1 MNGADDPA
9 RIESA
14 GARPTLNGYA
24 RAQRGTYV
32 TYAPLREPMSA
43 TTVDAPRPA
52 RRIGALRQLWPFL
65 KPHRALAIGWLV
77 FLGLSSG
84 STLVL
89 PLAVRHMIEQGFT
102 SANSAAI
109 NNTFLALFGV
119 ALVLAVAT
127 AARYFCIT
135 LLGERALAS
144 LRQQLYAHVIRLD
157 IGFFERS
164 RVGELTSR
172 LGTDTEV
179 VQALIGS
186 GISVALRSA
195 VMLLGASGMMIWTSP
210 RLAGLTALVI
220 PAVMLPILV
229 FGRRVQKLSRDSQDR
244 LADAA
249 AVANETLNAA
259 PAVKA
264 YARETVEGRRY
275 ASAISR
281 ALDSARKRIGMRAL
295 LTAAVIVLFFGAITL
310 VLWAGAR
317 DVLTGTL
324 NAGVLGQFVL
334 YAIFAAGSVAG
345 LSEVWGDVLRAAGAM
360 ERIGELF
367 GERAEITSP
376 AQPTHLPRPIR
387 GALHFEQ
394 VGFHYPTRPD
404 APALHAFE
412 LTIQPGET
420 VALVG
425 PSGAGKSTVLAL
437 LLRFYDPQSGRI
449 TLDGVDLR
457 AMALPELRG
466 AIALVPQETVIFGGS
481 AADNIRF
488 GRQDASD
495 DEVREAARAAEAHEF
510 IGAMSEGYDAE
521 LGERGVRLSGGQ
533 RQRVAIAR
541 AILRDA
547 PLLLLDEATSALD
560 AQSEAAI
567 QQALER
573 LEKGRTTLVIAHRLA
588 TVQRA
593 DRIVVL
599 DGGRIVAQG
608 THESLLAEGGL
619 YAELARL
626 QFVA

>member
-1 MNGADDPA
+1 MSD
-9 RIESA
+9 SA
-14 GARPTLNGYA
+14 P
-24 RAQRGTYV
+24 
-32 TYAPLREPMSA
+32 
-43 TTVDAPRPA
+43 PRSA
-52 RRIGALRQLWPFL
+52 RRLGALRQLWPFL
-65 KPHRALAIGWLV
+65 RPHWRLALGWLL
-77 FLGLSSG
+77 FLGISSTA
-84 STLVL
+84 TLVL
-89 PLAVRHMIEQGFT
+89 PMAARQIIEHGFEHVDP
-102 SANSAAI
+102 AAI
-109 NNTFLALFGV
+109 NATFLGLFAV

-144 LRQQLYAHVIRLD
+144 LRSQLYAHVIRLD
-157 IGFFERS
+157 VGFFERS
-164 RVGELTSR
+164 RVGELNSR

-186 GISVALRSA
+186 GISVALRSV
-195 VMLLGASGMMIWTSP
+195 VMLLGASAMMIWTSP

-229 FGRRVQKLSRDSQDR
+229 FGRRVQKLSRASQDR

-249 AVANETLNAA
+249 AIANETLNAA

-264 YARETVEGRRY
+264 YAREDIESTRY
-275 ASAISR
+275 AGAITR
-281 ALDSARKRIGMRAL
+281 ALASARRRIGMRAW

-317 DVLTGTL
+317 DVLAGTL
-324 NAGVLGQFVL
+324 SAGVLGQFVL

-345 LSEVWGDVLRAAGAM
+345 LSEVWGDVMRAAGAM

-367 GERAEITSP
+367 AEHADIASP
-376 AQPTHLPRPIR
+376 AQPQALPRPVS
-387 GALHFEQ
+387 GALTFEH
-394 VGFHYPTRPD
+394 VRFHYPTRPD
-404 APALHAFE
+404 APALHDFN
-412 LTIQPGET
+412 LDIRPGET

-437 LLRFYDPQSGRI
+437 LLRFYDAQSGHIRF
-449 TLDGVDLR
+449 DGADLR
-457 AMALPELRG
+457 ALALPELRG
-466 AIALVPQETVIFGGS
+466 AIALVPQETAIFAGS

-488 GRQDASD
+488 GRQDAGD
-495 DEVREAARAAEAHEF
+495 DEVTEAARAAEAHDF
-510 IGAMSEGYDAE
+510 ITALPEGYAAE

-533 RQRVAIAR
+533 RQRIAIAR

-567 QQALER
+567 QQALAR
-573 LEKGRTTLVIAHRLA
+573 LEQGRTTLVIAHRLA

-593 DRIVVL
+593 DRIVVM

>member
-1 MNGADDPA
+1 
-9 RIESA
+9 
-14 GARPTLNGYA
+14 
-24 RAQRGTYV
+24 
-32 TYAPLREPMSA
+32 MSA
-43 TTVDAPRPA
+43 ASPDQSRSS
-52 RRIGALRQLWPFL
+52 RRIGALRGLWPFL
-65 KPHRALAIGWLV
+65 KPHRSLAIGWLL

-84 STLVL
+84 ASLML
-89 PLAVRHMIEQGFT
+89 PLAFRYIIDKGFGH
-102 SANSAAI
+102 SSQAVI
-109 NNTFLALFGV
+109 NETFIALFGV

-135 LLGERALAS
+135 LLSERALAS
-144 LRQQLYAHVIRLD
+144 LRQTLYAQVIRLD
-157 IGFFERS
+157 VGFFERS
-164 RVGELTSR
+164 RVGELLSR
-172 LGTDTEV
+172 LSADTEV

-186 GISVALRSA
+186 GVSVALRSA
-195 VMLLGASGMMIWTSP
+195 VMLIGASAMMVWTAPS
-210 RLAGLTALVI
+210 LAGLTALVI

-229 FGRRVQKLSRDSQDR
+229 FGRRVQKLSRASQDR

-249 AVANETLNAA
+249 AIANETLNAST
-259 PAVKA
+259 AVKA
-264 YARETVEGRRY
+264 YARENIESTRY
-275 ASAISR
+275 SNAILR
-281 ALDSARKRIGMRAL
+281 ALATARRRIGMRAL
-295 LTAAVIVLFFGAITL
+295 LTMAVIVLVFGAITL

-317 DVLTGTL
+317 HVLTGTL
-324 NAGVLGQFVL
+324 DAGVLGQFVL
-334 YAIFAAGSVAG
+334 YAVFAAGSVAG

-360 ERIGELF
+360 ERLGELLD
-367 GERAEITSP
+367 ERPEIVAP
-376 AQPTHLPRPIR
+376 AQPLALPRPIS
-387 GALHFEQ
+387 GALRFDG
-394 VGFHYPTRPD
+394 VSFHYPTRPD
-404 APALHAFE
+404 TAALHDFT
-412 LTIQPGET
+412 LDVHPGET

-425 PSGAGKSTVLAL
+425 PSGAGKSTVFSL
-437 LLRFYDPQSGRI
+437 LLRFYDPQAGRI
-449 TLDGVDLR
+449 SLDGIDLR
-457 AMALPELRG
+457 AVTLDDLRN
-466 AIALVPQETVIFGGS
+466 AIALVPQETVIFSGS

-488 GRQDASD
+488 GRDGASD
-495 DEVREAARAAEAHEF
+495 EEVREAARAAEAHEF
-510 IGAMSEGYDAE
+510 ISALNDGYQAE
-521 LGERGVRLSGGQ
+521 MGERGVRLSGGQ
-533 RQRVAIAR
+533 RQRIAIAR

>member
-1 MNGADDPA
+1 MSETADTQ
-9 RIESA
+9 
-14 GARPTLNGYA
+14 RPT
-24 RAQRGTYV
+24 
-32 TYAPLREPMSA
+32 
-43 TTVDAPRPA
+43 
-52 RRIGALRQLWPFL
+52 RRIGTLMQLWPFVR
-65 KPHRALAIGWLV
+65 PHRALAGGWLV
-77 FLGLSSG
+77 FLAISS
-84 STLVL
+84 SATLVL
-89 PLAVRHMIEQGFT
+89 PMAVRHMIDQGFGHSSLAT
-102 SANSAAI
+102 I
-109 NNTFLALFGV
+109 NATFLGLFGV
-119 ALVLAVAT
+119 ALVLAFAT
-127 AARYFCIT
+127 AARYYCIA
-135 LLGERALAS
+135 LLGERSLAS
-144 LRQQLYAHVIRLD
+144 LRSQLYAHVIRLD
-157 IGFFERS
+157 VGFFERS
-164 RVGELTSR
+164 RVGELISR

-179 VQALIGS
+179 IQALIGS

-195 VMLLGASGMMIWTSP
+195 VMLLGATAMMVWTSP

-229 FGRRVQKLSRDSQDR
+229 FGRRVQKLSRASQDR

-264 YARETVEGRRY
+264 YAREDIESARY
-275 ASAISR
+275 GGAIAR
-281 ALDSARKRIGMRAL
+281 ALATARQRIGMRSI
-295 LTAAVIVLFFGAITL
+295 LTATVIVLFFGAIAL

-317 DVLTGTL
+317 DVLAGTL
-324 NAGVLGQFVL
+324 DVGVLAQFVI
-334 YAIFAAGSVAG
+334 YAFLAAGSLAG

-367 GERAEITSP
+367 EERAEITSP
-376 AQPTHLPRPIR
+376 AQPTALPRPME
-387 GALHFEQ
+387 GALRFEHIE
-394 VGFHYPTRPD
+394 FHYPSRPD
-404 APALHAFE
+404 APALHDFD
-412 LTIQPGET
+412 LSIRPGET

-425 PSGAGKSTVLAL
+425 PSGAGKSTVFAL
-437 LLRFYDPQSGRI
+437 LLRFYDPQTGRI
-449 TLDGVDLR
+449 TLDGIDLR
-457 AMALPELRG
+457 ALALPELRG

-481 AADNIRF
+481 AAENIRF
-488 GRQDASD
+488 GRQDAD
-495 DEVREAARAAEAHEF
+495 DEEVRDAARAAEANEF
-510 IGAMSEGYDAE
+510 IMAMSKGYGEE

-533 RQRVAIAR
+533 RQRIAIAR

-593 DRIVVL
+593 DRIVVM

-608 THESLLAEGGL
+608 THHSLLAEGGL

-626 QFVA
+626 QFTA

>member
-1 MNGADDPA
+1 MSDTADTQ
-9 RIESA
+9 
-14 GARPTLNGYA
+14 RPTRRL
-24 RAQRGTYV
+24 GT
-32 TYAPLREPMSA
+32 LM
-43 TTVDAPRPA
+43 
-52 RRIGALRQLWPFL
+52 QLWPFVR
-65 KPHRALAIGWLV
+65 PHRALAAGWLV
-77 FLGLSSG
+77 FLAISS
-84 STLVL
+84 SATLVL
-89 PLAVRHMIEQGFT
+89 PMAVRHMIDQGFGHSSLAT
-102 SANSAAI
+102 I
-109 NNTFLALFGV
+109 NATFLGLFGV
-119 ALVLAVAT
+119 ALVLAFAT
-127 AARYFCIT
+127 AARYYCIA
-135 LLGERALAS
+135 LLGERSLAS
-144 LRQQLYAHVIRLD
+144 LRSQLYAHVIRLD
-157 IGFFERS
+157 VGFFERS
-164 RVGELTSR
+164 RVGELISR

-179 VQALIGS
+179 IQALIGS

-195 VMLLGASGMMIWTSP
+195 VMLLGATAMMVWTSP

-229 FGRRVQKLSRDSQDR
+229 FGRRVQRLSRASQDR

-264 YARETVEGRRY
+264 YAREDIESARY
-275 ASAISR
+275 GGAIAR
-281 ALDSARKRIGMRAL
+281 ALATARQRIGMRSI
-295 LTAAVIVLFFGAITL
+295 LTATVIVLFFGAIAL

-317 DVLTGTL
+317 DVLAGTL
-324 NAGVLGQFVL
+324 DVGVLAQFVI
-334 YAIFAAGSVAG
+334 YAFLAAGSLAG

-367 GERAEITSP
+367 EERAEITSP
-376 AQPTHLPRPIR
+376 AQPALLPRPVE
-387 GALHFEQ
+387 GALRFEHIE
-394 VGFHYPTRPD
+394 FHYPSRPD
-404 APALHAFE
+404 APALYDFD
-412 LTIQPGET
+412 LTVRPGET

-425 PSGAGKSTVLAL
+425 PSGAGKSTVFAL
-437 LLRFYDPQSGRI
+437 LLRFYDPQTGRI

-457 AMALPELRG
+457 ALALPELRG

-488 GRQDASD
+488 GRQDAD
-495 DEVREAARAAEAHEF
+495 EHEVREAARAAEANDF
-510 IGAMSEGYDAE
+510 ISALGKGYDEE

-593 DRIVVL
+593 DRIVVM

-608 THESLLAEGGL
+608 THQSLLAEGGL

-626 QFVA
+626 QFTA

>member
-1 MNGADDPA
+1 M
-9 RIESA
+9 I
-14 GARPTLNGYA
+14 
-24 RAQRGTYV
+24 
-32 TYAPLREPMSA
+32 
-43 TTVDAPRPA
+43 TTETPRSS
-52 RRIGALRQLWPFL
+52 RRIGALRGLWPFL
-65 KPHRALAIGWLV
+65 QPHRALAIGWLV

-84 STLVL
+84 ASLAL
-89 PLAVRHMIEQGFT
+89 PLAFRHIIDQGFGH
-102 SANSAAI
+102 SSQAVI
-109 NNTFLALFGV
+109 NETFIALFGV

-144 LRQQLYAHVIRLD
+144 LRNTLYAQVIRLD
-157 IGFFERS
+157 VGFFERS
-164 RVGELTSR
+164 RVGELLSR
-172 LGTDTEV
+172 LSADTEV

-186 GISVALRSA
+186 GVSVALRSA
-195 VMLLGASGMMIWTSP
+195 VMLIGAAVAMVWTAPS
-210 RLAGLTALVI
+210 LAGLTALVI

-229 FGRRVQKLSRDSQDR
+229 FGRRVQKLSRASQDR

-249 AVANETLNAA
+249 AIANETLNAST
-259 PAVKA
+259 AVKA
-264 YARETVEGRRY
+264 YAREDIESTRY
-275 ASAISR
+275 SNAILR
-281 ALDSARKRIGMRAL
+281 ALATARRRIGMRSL
-295 LTAAVIVLFFGAITL
+295 LTMAVIVLVFGAITL
-310 VLWAGAR
+310 VLWVGAR
-317 DVLTGTL
+317 HVLAGTL
-324 NAGVLGQFVL
+324 GVGVLGQFVL
-334 YAIFAAGSVAG
+334 YAVFAAGSVAG

-360 ERIGELF
+360 ERLSELLE
-367 GERAEITSP
+367 ERPEIVEP
-376 AQPTHLPRPIR
+376 AQPLALPRPVN
-387 GALHFEQ
+387 GALRFDR
-394 VGFHYPTRPD
+394 VSFHYPTRPD
-404 APALHAFE
+404 TAALHDFT
-412 LTIQPGET
+412 LDIRPGET

-425 PSGAGKSTVLAL
+425 PSGAGKSTVFSL
-437 LLRFYDPQSGRI
+437 LLRFYDPQSGHI
-449 TLDGVDLR
+449 SIDGVDLR
-457 AMALPELRG
+457 ALALDELRG
-466 AIALVPQETVIFGGS
+466 AIALVPQETVIFSGS

-488 GRQDASD
+488 GREGASD
-495 DEVREAARAAEAHEF
+495 EEVRDAARAAEAHDF
-510 IGAMSEGYDAE
+510 ISALNDGYQAE
-521 LGERGVRLSGGQ
+521 MGERGVRLSGGQ
-533 RQRVAIAR
+533 RQRIAIAR

>member
-1 MNGADDPA
+1 MAAPPMSEPSQNDAKPA
-9 RIESA
+9 RK
-14 GARPTLNGYA
+14 
-24 RAQRGTYV
+24 
-32 TYAPLREPMSA
+32 
-43 TTVDAPRPA
+43 
-52 RRIGALRQLWPFL
+52 IGALRQLWPFL
-65 KPHRALAIGWLV
+65 KPHKALAIGWLV

-84 STLVL
+84 SSLVL
-89 PLAVRHMIEQGFT
+89 PVAVRHMIDQGFGH
-102 SANSAAI
+102 ANAVAI
-109 NNTFLALFGV
+109 NQTFLGLFAV
-119 ALVLAVAT
+119 ALVLAFAT

-135 LLGERALAS
+135 LLSERALAL
-144 LRQQLYAHVIRLD
+144 LRQKLYAHVIRLD
-157 IGFFERS
+157 VGFFERS
-164 RVGELTSR
+164 RVGELISR

-179 VQALIGS
+179 VQTLIGS
-186 GISVALRSA
+186 GVSVALRSA
-195 VMLLGASGMMIWTSP
+195 VMLLGAGAMMVWTSP

-229 FGRRVQKLSRDSQDR
+229 FGRRVQKLSRASQDR

-249 AVANETLNAA
+249 AIANETLNAA

-264 YARETVEGRRY
+264 YARENIESVRY
-275 ASAISR
+275 RGAIDR
-281 ALDSARKRIGMRAL
+281 ALESARRRIGMRAV

-317 DVLTGTL
+317 DVLAGAL
-324 NAGVLGQFVL
+324 DAGVLGQFVL
-334 YAIFAAGSVAG
+334 YAVFAAGSVAG
-345 LSEVWGDVLRAAGAM
+345 LSEVWGDVMRAAGAM

-367 GERAEITSP
+367 GEQAGIADP
-376 AQPTHLPRPIR
+376 AAPLALPRPVR
-387 GALHFEQ
+387 GALHFEH
-394 VGFHYPTRPD
+394 VSFHYPSRPD
-404 APALHAFE
+404 APALHDFD
-412 LTIQPGET
+412 LCIQPGET

-425 PSGAGKSTVLAL
+425 PSGAGKSTVLSL
-437 LLRFYDPQSGRI
+437 LLRFYDPQDGRI
-449 TLDGVDLR
+449 QLDGVDLR
-457 AMALPELRG
+457 SLTLAGLRG

-488 GRQDASD
+488 GRQDAGD
-495 DEVREAARAAEAHEF
+495 DEVHEAARAAEADEF
-510 IGAMSEGYDAE
+510 IRALDGGYAAE

-567 QQALER
+567 QHALER

-588 TVQRA
+588 TVLRA
-593 DRIVVL
+593 DRIVVM

-626 QFVA
+626 QFTA

>member
-1 MNGADDPA
+1 MHCMSDASQNKDVPK
-9 RIESA
+9 
-14 GARPTLNGYA
+14 
-24 RAQRGTYV
+24 
-32 TYAPLREPMSA
+32 AP
-43 TTVDAPRPA
+43 
-52 RRIGALRQLWPFL
+52 RRIGALRNLWPYL
-65 KPHRALAIGWLV
+65 KPHRWLAIGWLV

-89 PLAVRHMIEQGFT
+89 PIAVRHMIDSGF
-102 SANSAAI
+102 AAADVAAI
-109 NNTFLALFGV
+109 NRTFLGLFAV

-135 LLGERALAS
+135 LLGERALAA
-144 LRQQLYAHVIRLD
+144 LRQKLYGHVIKLD
-157 IGFFERS
+157 VGFFERT

-179 VQALIGS
+179 VQTLVGS
-186 GISVALRSA
+186 GISVALRSV
-195 VMLLGASGMMIWTSP
+195 VMLFGAAAAMAWTSP

-220 PAVMLPILV
+220 PAVMLPILI
-229 FGRRVQKLSRDSQDR
+229 FGRRVQKLSRVNQDR
-244 LADAA
+244 LADASA
-249 AVANETLNAA
+249 IANETLNAA

-264 YARETVEGRRY
+264 YAREDIESERY
-275 ASAISR
+275 SSAIER
-281 ALDSARKRIGMRAL
+281 ALATARRRIGVRSL
-295 LTAAVIVLFFGAITL
+295 LTAAVIVLVFGAITL

-317 DVLTGTL
+317 DVLARTL
-324 NAGVLGQFVL
+324 DPGVLSQFVL

-360 ERIGELF
+360 ERIGELLQ
-367 GERAEITSP
+367 ERADIASP
-376 AQPTHLPRPIR
+376 ATPTPLPRPVT
-387 GALHFEQ
+387 GALRFDN
-394 VGFHYPTRPD
+394 VAFHYPTRPD
-404 APALHAFE
+404 TPALHDFDLE
-412 LTIQPGET
+412 VRPGET

-425 PSGAGKSTVLAL
+425 PSGAGKSTVFGL
-437 LLRFYDPQSGRI
+437 LLRFYDPQTGSIRM
-449 TLDGVDLR
+449 DGVDLR
-457 AMALPELRG
+457 AIALPELRG
-466 AIALVPQETVIFGGS
+466 AIALVPQETVIFGGT
-481 AADNIRF
+481 AAENIRF
-488 GRQDASD
+488 GRADAD
-495 DEVREAARAAEAHEF
+495 DAAVREAARLAEADGF
-510 IGAMSEGYDAE
+510 IRALPDGYDSAM
-521 LGERGVRLSGGQ
+521 GERGVRLSGGQ

-573 LEKGRTTLVIAHRLA
+573 LERGRTTLVIAHRLA

-593 DRIVVL
+593 DRIVVM

-608 THESLLAEGGL
+608 THESLLREGGL

>member
-1 MNGADDPA
+1 MSVPPA
-9 RIESA
+9 TDTS
-14 GARPTLNGYA
+14 PK
-24 RAQRGTYV
+24 
-32 TYAPLREPMSA
+32 
-43 TTVDAPRPA
+43 
-52 RRIGALRQLWPFL
+52 RRLGALRQLWPFL

-77 FLGLSSG
+77 FLGISSAA
-84 STLVL
+84 TLVL
-89 PLAVRHMIEQGFT
+89 PMAVRHMIDQGFG
-102 SANSAAI
+102 AESAATI
-109 NNTFLALFGV
+109 NTTFLGLFGV
-119 ALVLAVAT
+119 ALVLAAST

-144 LRQQLYAHVIRLD
+144 MRSKLYAHVIRLD
-157 IGFFERS
+157 VGFFERS
-164 RVGELTSR
+164 RVGELISR

-186 GISVALRSA
+186 GISVALRSTVTLIGA
-195 VMLLGASGMMIWTSP
+195 VVAMVWTIP
-210 RLAGLTALVI
+210 RLAGFTALVI
-220 PAVMLPILV
+220 PAMMLPILL
-229 FGRRVQKLSRDSQDR
+229 FGRRVRKLSRASQDR

-249 AVANETLNAA
+249 AIANETLNAA

-264 YARETVEGRRY
+264 YAREDIESTRY
-275 ASAISR
+275 GGAIAR
-281 ALDSARKRIGMRAL
+281 ALATARKRIGTRSL
-295 LTAAVIVLFFGAITL
+295 LTATVIVLMFGAITL
-310 VLWAGAR
+310 VLWIGAR
-317 DVLTGTL
+317 DVL
-324 NAGVLGQFVL
+324 AGNLTAGLLSQFVL
-334 YAIFAAGSVAG
+334 YAIFAAGSVAS

-367 GERAEITSP
+367 HERAEITNP
-376 AQPTHLPRPIR
+376 ATPTPLPKPMS
-387 GALHFEQ
+387 GALRFEQ
-394 VGFHYPTRPD
+394 VSFNYPTRPD
-404 APALHAFE
+404 APALHDFN
-412 LTIQPGET
+412 LQIHPGET

-449 TLDGVDLR
+449 SVDGVDLR
-457 AMALPELRG
+457 ALTLSDLRG
-466 AIALVPQETVIFGGS
+466 AIALVPQETVIFSGS

-495 DEVREAARAAEAHEF
+495 DEVRDAARAAEANEF
-510 IGAMSEGYDAE
+510 ISALGEGYASE

-533 RQRVAIAR
+533 RQRIAIAR

-593 DRIVVL
+593 DRIVVM

>member
-1 MNGADDPA
+1 DTAVG
-9 RIESA
+9 S
-14 GARPTLNGYA
+14 RPT
-24 RAQRGTYV
+24 
-32 TYAPLREPMSA
+32 
-43 TTVDAPRPA
+43 

-65 KPHRALAIGWLV
+65 KPHRALAWGWLV
-77 FLGLSSG
+77 FLGVSSG
-84 STLVL
+84 ATLVL
-89 PLAVRHMIEQGFT
+89 PMAVRRMFDQGF
-102 SANSAAI
+102 SQSNVAAI
-109 NNTFLALFGV
+109 NATFLGFFSLAV
-119 ALVLAVAT
+119 VLAVAT
-127 AARYFCIT
+127 AGRYFCIT

-144 LRQQLYAHVIRLD
+144 IRSQLYTHVIRLD
-157 IGFFERS
+157 VSFFERS

-186 GISVALRSA
+186 GISVALRSL
-195 VMLLGASGMMIWTSP
+195 VMLLGSAAMMVWTSP
-210 RLAGLTALVI
+210 RLAGFTALVI

-229 FGRRVQKLSRDSQDR
+229 FGRRVQKLSRASQDR

-249 AVANETLNAA
+249 AIANETLNAA

-264 YARETVEGRRY
+264 YAREDIESTRY
-275 ASAISR
+275 GSAITR
-281 ALDSARKRIGMRAL
+281 ALATARQRISMRAL
-295 LTAAVIVLFFGAITL
+295 LTAAVIMLVFGAIIL
-310 VLWAGAR
+310 VLWVGAH
-317 DVLTGTL
+317 DVLAHTLGAGTL
-324 NAGVLGQFVL
+324 AQFVF

-345 LSEVWGDVLRAAGAM
+345 LSEVGGDVLRAAGAM

-367 GERAEITSP
+367 GEHAEIANP
-376 AQPTHLPRPIR
+376 AHPLALPRPTQ
-387 GALHFEQ
+387 GALRFEN
-394 VGFHYPTRPD
+394 VAFHYPTRPD
-404 APALHAFE
+404 APALYDFN
-412 LTIQPGET
+412 LDIKPGET

-425 PSGAGKSTVLAL
+425 PSGAGKSTVFAL
-437 LLRFYDPQSGRI
+437 LLRFYDPQTGRI
-449 TLDGVDLR
+449 SVDGIDLR
-457 AMALPELRG
+457 ALVLSELRG
-466 AIALVPQETVIFGGS
+466 AIALVPQETVIFSGD

-488 GRQDASD
+488 GRQDAGD

-510 IGAMSEGYDAE
+510 ISALTDGYKAE

-533 RQRVAIAR
+533 RQRIAIAR

-560 AQSEAAI
+560 AQSEAMI

-593 DRIVVL
+593 DRIVVM

>member
-1 MNGADDPA
+1 MRDNDTDKSPRTA
-9 RIESA
+9 RQLSA
-14 GARPTLNGYA
+14 
-24 RAQRGTYV
+24 
-32 TYAPLREPMSA
+32 LRE
-43 TTVDAPRPA
+43 
-52 RRIGALRQLWPFL
+52 LWPFL
-65 KPHRALAIGWLV
+65 KPHRTLAIGWLV
-77 FLGLSSG
+77 FLGVSSG
-84 STLVL
+84 SMLVL
-89 PLAVRHMIEQGFT
+89 PLAVRHMINQGFN
-102 SANSAAI
+102 SANAAAI
-109 NNTFLALFGV
+109 NQTFLALFGV
-119 ALVLAVAT
+119 ALVLAFAT

-157 IGFFERS
+157 VGFFERS
-164 RVGELTSR
+164 RVGELISR

-195 VMLLGASGMMIWTSP
+195 VMLVGAGALMAWTSP

-220 PAVMLPILV
+220 PAVMVPILV
-229 FGRRVQKLSRDSQDR
+229 FGRRVQKLSRTSQDR

-249 AVANETLNAA
+249 AIANETLNAA

-264 YARETVEGRRY
+264 YAREPAESRRY
-275 ASAISR
+275 ANAIVL
-281 ALDSARKRIGMRAL
+281 ALESARRRIGMRAL

-310 VLWAGAR
+310 VLWAGAH
-317 DVLTGTL
+317 DVLSGAL
-324 NAGVLGQFVL
+324 DVGVLTQFVL
-334 YAIFAAGSVAG
+334 YAVLAAGSVAG

-367 GERAEITSP
+367 AEHADITSP
-376 AQPTHLPRPIR
+376 AQPITLPQPIR
-387 GALHFEQ
+387 GALNFEQ
-394 VGFHYPTRPD
+394 VSFHYPTRPEF
-404 APALHAFE
+404 AALANFD
-412 LTIQPGET
+412 LSIQPGET

-457 AMALPELRG
+457 ALALPELRG

-488 GRQDASD
+488 GRQDAND
-495 DEVREAARAAEAHEF
+495 DEVHAAAHAAEAHEF
-510 IGAMSEGYDAE
+510 IDAMPAGYAAE

-593 DRIVVL
+593 DRIVVM

>member
-1 MNGADDPA
+1 
-9 RIESA
+9 
-14 GARPTLNGYA
+14 
-24 RAQRGTYV
+24 
-32 TYAPLREPMSA
+32 MSDA
-43 TTVDAPRPA
+43 TTDTPRPS
-52 RRIGALRQLWPFL
+52 RRIGALRGLWPFL
-65 KPHRALAIGWLV
+65 RPHRVLALGWLL

-84 STLVL
+84 ASLVL
-89 PLAVRHMIEQGFT
+89 PLAFRHIIDQGFGH
-102 SANSAAI
+102 SSNAVI
-109 NNTFLALFGV
+109 NETFIALFGV
-119 ALVLAVAT
+119 ALVLAFAT

-135 LLGERALAS
+135 LLSERALAS
-144 LRQQLYAHVIRLD
+144 LRQTLYAQVIRLD
-157 IGFFERS
+157 VGFFERS
-164 RVGELTSR
+164 RVGELLSR
-172 LGTDTEV
+172 LSADTEV

-186 GISVALRSA
+186 GVSVALRSV
-195 VMLLGASGMMIWTSP
+195 VMLVGASAMMVWTAPS
-210 RLAGLTALVI
+210 LAGLTALVI

-229 FGRRVQKLSRDSQDR
+229 FGRRVQKLSRASQDR

-249 AVANETLNAA
+249 AIANETLNAST
-259 PAVKA
+259 AVKA
-264 YARETVEGRRY
+264 YARENIESTRY
-275 ASAISR
+275 SNAILR
-281 ALDSARKRIGMRAL
+281 ALATARRRIGMRAL
-295 LTAAVIVLFFGAITL
+295 LTMAVIVLVFGAITL

-317 DVLTGTL
+317 HVLAGTL
-324 NAGVLGQFVL
+324 DAGVLGQFVL
-334 YAIFAAGSVAG
+334 YAVFAAGSVAG

-360 ERIGELF
+360 ERLGELLD
-367 GERAEITSP
+367 ERPEIVAP
-376 AQPTHLPRPIR
+376 AQPLALPRPVS
-387 GALHFEQ
+387 GALRFEQ
-394 VGFHYPTRPD
+394 VSFHYPTRPD
-404 APALHAFE
+404 TAALHDFT
-412 LTIQPGET
+412 LDVRPGET

-425 PSGAGKSTVLAL
+425 PSGAGKSTVFSL

-449 TLDGVDLR
+449 SLDGVDLR
-457 AMALPELRG
+457 AVTLDDLRG
-466 AIALVPQETVIFGGS
+466 AIALVPQETVIFSGS

-488 GRQDASD
+488 GRDGASD
-495 DEVREAARAAEAHEF
+495 EEVHEAARAAEAHDF
-510 IGAMSEGYDAE
+510 ISALHDGYQAE
-521 LGERGVRLSGGQ
+521 MGERGVRLSGGQ
-533 RQRVAIAR
+533 RQRIAIAR

>member
-1 MNGADDPA
+1 MSDP
-9 RIESA
+9 S
-14 GARPTLNGYA
+14 T
-24 RAQRGTYV
+24 
-32 TYAPLREPMSA
+32 EPK
-43 TTVDAPRPA
+43 PA

-65 KPHRALAIGWLV
+65 KPHKKLAFGWLL
-77 FLGLSSG
+77 FLALSSG

-89 PLAVRHMIEQGFT
+89 PMAVRHMIDQGFGAA
-102 SANSAAI
+102 SMAAI
-109 NNTFLALFGV
+109 NRTFLGLFAV
-119 ALVLAVAT
+119 ALVLAFAT

-135 LLGERALAS
+135 LLGERALAA
-144 LRQQLYAHVIRLD
+144 LRQSLYGHVIRLD
-157 IGFFERS
+157 VGFFERS
-164 RVGELTSR
+164 RVGELISR

-195 VMLLGASGMMIWTSP
+195 VMLLGASAMMVWTSP

-220 PAVMLPILV
+220 PAVMVPILL
-229 FGRRVQKLSRDSQDR
+229 FGRRVQKLSRASQDR

-264 YARETVEGRRY
+264 YAREAIESRRY
-275 ASAISR
+275 GSAIDR
-281 ALDSARKRIGMRAL
+281 ALDSARRRIGMRSL

-317 DVLTGTL
+317 DVLAHTL
-324 NAGVLGQFVL
+324 DAGVLGQFVL

-367 GERAEITSP
+367 GERAEITDPPQPLALPSP
-376 AQPTHLPRPIR
+376 VR
-387 GALHFEQ
+387 GALRFEH

-404 APALHAFE
+404 APALHDFD
-412 LTIQPGET
+412 LDIQPGET

-437 LLRFYDPQSGRI
+437 LLRFYDPQSGGI
-449 TLDGVDLR
+449 TLDGRNLR
-457 AMALPELRG
+457 AVTLAELRS

-488 GRQDASD
+488 GRQSAGD
-495 DEVREAARAAEAHEF
+495 DEVRAAADAAEADDF
-510 IGAMSEGYDAE
+510 IHALAEGYDAE

-533 RQRVAIAR
+533 RQRIAIAR

-593 DRIVVL
+593 DRIVVM